1 MTEYRAMQQLPDR
14 AGYRAGDVLVLVG
27 ELFGRGYANGIVDEA
42 RRIGMTVIGA
52 TMGRRDPDGTLRP
65 LTADELTA
73 VEANL
78 GGTIINIPLEAGFD
92 MEAAAGQ
99 PSVAEQL
106 KKARPDDW
114 NSIRFDD
121 GFVSQAKA
129 AGTARFRGALAQ
141 LVEKLDELIPAGA
154 NVLFAHTMAGGIPR
168 ARVFMPLLNRVF
180 KGTGDK
186 YLASSDFWN
195 SDLGRLCDVS
205 FNEVTADTFRYLL
218 EETAAFRE
226 KCRAA
231 GGRVCYSAYGYHG
244 TEVLVGGA
252 YRWQSYT
259 PYVQGWAKMRL
270 EDIAREASEQGI
282 AATVFNCP
290 EIQTNSSALFL
301 GVEISLYPLLS
312 AIRRTVGTAASA
324 ALFERCQ
331 GMLKEG
337 KTLERLLE
345 RSDAYLSSPVITG
358 IVDYDTWPQHNS
370 LEQAELMLA
379 ASAELIGMHADHK
392 QLVCAELSRIVFQ
405 STGRL
410 IVHASWKPDGPT
422 LWLSH
427 DIIAR
432 LLSDSLGEGIL

>member
-1 MTEYRAMQQLPDR
+1 MQQLPDR

-27 ELFGRGYANGIVDEA
+27 ELFGRGYANGVVDEA

-65 LTADELTA
+65 LTADELATA
-73 VEANL
+73 EANL
-78 GGTIINIPLEAGFD
+78 GGTIINIPMEAGFD
-92 MEAAAGQ
+92 MEPAAGQ

-114 NSIRFDD
+114 SSISFDD
-121 GFVSQAKA
+121 AFIEAARS
-129 AGTARFRGALAQ
+129 AGTARFRAALAGFVSRLEE
-141 LVEKLDELIPAGA
+141 LVPAGA

-168 ARVFMPLLNRVF
+168 ARIFMPLLNRVF

-195 SDLGRLCDVS
+195 SDLGRLCDTC

-226 KCRAA
+226 RQGAG

-252 YRWQSYT
+252 YRWQSYI

-270 EDIAREASEQGI
+270 EDIAREASGRGI
-282 AATVFNCP
+282 TAAVFNCP

-301 GVEISLYPLLS
+301 GVEISLYPLLI
-312 AIRRTVGTAASA
+312 AIRNSVGAAASA

-337 KTLERLLE
+337 ASLQRLLE
-345 RSDAYLSSPVITG
+345 RADAYLSSPVLSS
-358 IVDYDTWPQHNS
+358 IVNYDSWPQHNS

-379 ASAELIGMHADHK
+379 ASAELIGMHADQK

-410 IVHASWKPDGPT
+410 ILHGSWNPGGPT

-427 DIIAR
+427 EIIAR
-432 LLSDSLGEGIL
+432 LLADDLGQEIL